1 MFKYKL
7 NVGPGFKWAA
17 WRAATLLNPLLL
29 LREKPLPT
37 SWEWL
42 QGTLLYFEVM
52 DHVSKCC
59 FQTVPPHMYISDLII
74 YKNQVSDVHVW
85 NECQEPLLQ
94 ISLENSFKYKDSSFI
109 FVLSDSS
116 YINCGSKSSH
126 CRFGLPAV
134 VRPNSSSAPMCATR
148 STLSN
153 THLAF
158 GRWPAWFPLNRYD
171 TLHIWI
177 YTPPT
182 VIQPS

>member
-1 MFKYKL
+1 MSCLKSCAYPQSSPPTPRETSPYVLRMTTRHSSLFWSY
-7 NVGPGFKWAA
+7 GP
-17 WRAATLLNPLLL
+17 
-29 LREKPLPT
+29 
-37 SWEWL
+37 
-42 QGTLLYFEVM
+42 
-52 DHVSKCC
+52 CC

-109 FVLSDSS
+109 FVSSDSS

-134 VRPNSSSAPMCATR
+134 VRPNSSSVPMCATR

-177 YTPPT
+177 YPLQGVFLPGTPPKSSKKL
-182 VIQPS
+182 I